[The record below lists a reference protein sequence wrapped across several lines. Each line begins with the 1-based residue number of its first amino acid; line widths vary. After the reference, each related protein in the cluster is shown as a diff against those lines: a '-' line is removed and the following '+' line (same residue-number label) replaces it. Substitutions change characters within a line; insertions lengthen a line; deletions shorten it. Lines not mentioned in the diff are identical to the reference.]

1 MLLFINPANQHDK
14 DILEEKH
21 KEIVK
26 EFENCVIIGDK
37 AISIKDYKIYLNS
50 EAFISFL

>member
-14 DILEEKH
+14 DILEENY

-26 EFENCVIIGDK
+26 EFENCVIIGDRGYIDK
-37 AISIKDYKIYLNS
+37 GLQIYLNS